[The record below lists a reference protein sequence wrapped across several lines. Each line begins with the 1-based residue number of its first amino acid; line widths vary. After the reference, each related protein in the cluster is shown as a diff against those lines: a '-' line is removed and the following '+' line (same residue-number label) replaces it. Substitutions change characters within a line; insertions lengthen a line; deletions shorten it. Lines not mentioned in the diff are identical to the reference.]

1 MTIRGYSFGTYGA
14 FRSSNCYQLLMLPLV
29 NGILHTGRATGT
41 NRGSCPVHTRI
52 VRRCYFLSLCVSI
65 GDDAPIDPCRFHV
78 NNVSHHI
85 HR

>member
-1 MTIRGYSFGTYGA
+1 MTIRGYSFGIYGA

-41 NRGSCPVHTRI
+41 NRVPARYIRGI